1 MRDACRVEVYSAEG
15 GGKHF
20 MTLPERIWQRGDLLL
35 AAAGSLACVRA
46 LYLRAAELGKLHQFL
61 PCPLTRAD
69 YAAGQ
74 AAEHLAARLREAAR
88 RPGVGGVVLYASCAE
103 VLTQCDLEQV
113 AEQAGLP
120 VRILLRGPLV
130 ARTRNAVAELE
141 QILSTFPPP
150 VGEIPRGSAPLP
162 VLPPDFSGV
171 ASLLQSWD
179 AYPFLLTAGGCT
191 GCLTL
196 GDDATAGL
204 RLEHSRFDDLE
215 LAAGCEAAAVNGIAR
230 GFAHSGRAFCGLM
243 GSAIPELLGM
253 DYTGIQE
260 SLAER
265 GVPVLRFPCTGFES
279 APVGVDRALRNLA
292 TWRRPEGR
300 DNQRISILGYSDL
313 ALGSRQPLRLG
324 AEALTTRGYQV
335 GVWGEEGFGGGELRS
350 APALNWVVTAEGL
363 GAARQ
368 MEADYGIPYFCGLPL
383 ERYGLERW
391 LSRFST
397 AAKGA
402 PPEKPVE
409 HETGNRTLLL
419 IGAPIATEG
428 LAWAIRGE
436 YPNCPLPDFKGAL
449 PALSHRRY
457 ASVWRS
463 GGAGRLGDARC
474 PAGRSPLFPLPAA
487 VVSTGG
493 ASGLS
498 RARSV
503 RQGWTAR
510 TVAGGCGVCDVG
522 YWKKSYL
529 VMEKCTSPGGCRMAA
544 DVLYCNHKVQY
555 RKGIGAFHG
564 NR

>member
-1 MRDACRVEVYSAEG
+1 MRDACRVEAYSAEG

-35 AAAGSLACVRA
+35 AAAGSLACVRT

-335 GVWGEEGFGGGELRS
+335 CVWGEEGFGGGELRS

-368 MEADYGIPYFCGLPL
+368 MRPTMESPISAAC
-383 ERYGLERW
+383 RW
-391 LSRFST
+391 NAMDWSDGCPVSPRRQRGPRQRSRWNMKQGTAPFS
-397 AAKGA
+397 
-402 PPEKPVE
+402 
-409 HETGNRTLLL
+409 
-419 IGAPIATEG
+419 
-428 LAWAIRGE
+428 
-436 YPNCPLPDFKGAL
+436 
-449 PALSHRRY
+449 
-457 ASVWRS
+457 
-463 GGAGRLGDARC
+463 
-474 PAGRSPLFPLPAA
+474 
-487 VVSTGG
+487 
-493 ASGLS
+493 
-498 RARSV
+498 
-503 RQGWTAR
+503 
-510 TVAGGCGVCDVG
+510 
-522 YWKKSYL
+522 
-529 VMEKCTSPGGCRMAA
+529 
-544 DVLYCNHKVQY
+544 
-555 RKGIGAFHG
+555 
-564 NR
+564 

>member
-1 MRDACRVEVYSAEG
+1 M
-15 GGKHF
+15 
-20 MTLPERIWQRGDLLL
+20 
-35 AAAGSLACVRA
+35 
-46 LYLRAAELGKLHQFL
+46 
-61 PCPLTRAD
+61 
-69 YAAGQ
+69 
-74 AAEHLAARLREAAR
+74 
-88 RPGVGGVVLYASCAE
+88 
-103 VLTQCDLEQV
+103 
-113 AEQAGLP
+113 
-120 VRILLRGPLV
+120 
-130 ARTRNAVAELE
+130 
-141 QILSTFPPP
+141 
-150 VGEIPRGSAPLP
+150 
-162 VLPPDFSGV
+162 
-171 ASLLQSWD
+171 
-179 AYPFLLTAGGCT
+179 TAGGCT
-191 GCLTL
+191 GWLTL

-260 SLAER
+260 SLAEP

-335 GVWGEEGFGGGELRS
+335 CVWGEEGFGGGELRS

-436 YPNCPLPDFKGAL
+436 YPNCRILRAFYAPYRTLKELYRPFLTADTLLFGDPAELAAWATPDVLLADPLFFPSLRPWFPRAELLACPEPGVCGRGGL
-449 PALSHRRY
+449 PARWLEDVACVMSAIGKSHT
-457 ASVWRS
+457 W
-463 GGAGRLGDARC
+463 
-474 PAGRSPLFPLPAA
+474 
-487 VVSTGG
+487 
-493 ASGLS
+493 
-498 RARSV
+498 
-503 RQGWTAR
+503 
-510 TVAGGCGVCDVG
+510 
-522 YWKKSYL
+522 
-529 VMEKCTSPGGCRMAA
+529 
-544 DVLYCNHKVQY
+544 
-555 RKGIGAFHG
+555 
-564 NR
+564 

>member
-1 MRDACRVEVYSAEG
+1 M
-15 GGKHF
+15 
-20 MTLPERIWQRGDLLL
+20 
-35 AAAGSLACVRA
+35 
-46 LYLRAAELGKLHQFL
+46 
-61 PCPLTRAD
+61 
-69 YAAGQ
+69 
-74 AAEHLAARLREAAR
+74 
-88 RPGVGGVVLYASCAE
+88 LYASCAE

-335 GVWGEEGFGGGELRS
+335 CVWGEEGFGGGELRS

-436 YPNCPLPDFKGAL
+436 YPNCRILRAFYAPYRTLKELYRPFLTADTLLFGD
-449 PALSHRRY
+449 PAEL
-457 ASVWRS
+457 A
-463 GGAGRLGDARC
+463 RLGDADVLL
-474 PAGRSPLFPLPAA
+474 ADPLFFPSLRPWFPRAEL
-487 VVSTGG
+487 
-493 ASGLS
+493 SGLS

>member
-69 YAAGQ
+69 YAADQ

-292 TWRRPEGR
+292 TW
-300 DNQRISILGYSDL
+300 
-313 ALGSRQPLRLG
+313 
-324 AEALTTRGYQV
+324 EA
-335 GVWGEEGFGGGELRS
+335 
-350 APALNWVVTAEGL
+350 P
-363 GAARQ
+363 
-368 MEADYGIPYFCGLPL
+368 
-383 ERYGLERW
+383 
-391 LSRFST
+391 
-397 AAKGA
+397 
-402 PPEKPVE
+402 
-409 HETGNRTLLL
+409 
-419 IGAPIATEG
+419 
-428 LAWAIRGE
+428 
-436 YPNCPLPDFKGAL
+436 
-449 PALSHRRY
+449 
-457 ASVWRS
+457 
-463 GGAGRLGDARC
+463 GGA
-474 PAGRSPLFPLPAA
+474 
-487 VVSTGG
+487 
-493 ASGLS
+493 
-498 RARSV
+498 
-503 RQGWTAR
+503 
-510 TVAGGCGVCDVG
+510 
-522 YWKKSYL
+522 
-529 VMEKCTSPGGCRMAA
+529 
-544 DVLYCNHKVQY
+544 
-555 RKGIGAFHG
+555 
-564 NR
+564 